1 MEPHASTTQLQSA
14 AGQDERDVA
23 SILATL
29 DPGVKYHPNELTD
42 QATALV
48 AKMTL
53 KEAAS
58 LLSGR
63 NFWQLKAIPRLG
75 LESISVSDG
84 PHGLRKQENEADHLG
99 MGASLPATC
108 FPTAVTLAATWDVA
122 LLKEVGR
129 RLGAEAAAY
138 GVSVRLQRQ
147 PALSAVVHRPLLP
160 GAGAARAR
168 RQHQALTAVRAQL

>member
-1 MEPHASTTQLQSA
+1 M
-14 AGQDERDVA
+14 
-23 SILATL
+23 
-29 DPGVKYHPNELTD
+29 
-42 QATALV
+42 
-48 AKMTL
+48 
-53 KEAAS
+53 
-58 LLSGR
+58 
-63 NFWQLKAIPRLG
+63 
-75 LESISVSDG
+75 SDG